1 MSRYP
6 GTQFRVHD
14 NSQATAIVPI
24 TKTNANDA
32 VQYLSAFASIKGP
45 EGITFTSGED
55 FYTRFGTQDNIN
67 FKKYGQPLLQASMNI
82 NNGAALLAKRV
93 VLDDASLGNAT
104 LGVVITKY
112 KEANIVPDKVNPGFI
127 GSIEFN
133 KDKNSKYSIAP
144 MVFSINN
151 LNDYVHANAV
161 VNEHK

>member
-1 MSRYP
+1 MSKYP

-82 NNGAALLAKRV
+82 NNGAALLA
-93 VLDDASLGNAT
+93 SLKYWLFSIFTRCLRERHIERLCAIIVAVAT
-104 LGVVITKY
+104 LAKLSL
-112 KEANIVPDKVNPGFI
+112 NCSFC
-127 GSIEFN
+127 
-133 KDKNSKYSIAP
+133 NSY
-144 MVFSINN
+144 
-151 LNDYVHANAV
+151 D
-161 VNEHK
+161 